1 MMKRKIIPLI
11 LSATLGIAFQAAHAD
26 TIKPLNRIAMEVNSS
41 VITYRDIERTVRE
54 LKSRNAGQNIPEE
67 QFVQAAKQRLLERAL
82 IADAARQQQLK
93 ATPSGIDEELKRR
106 AAAENT
112 SVENL
117 YKKAQA
123 NGYTREAYRLEVAK
137 DVLADYLLSDLNNN
151 VNISDAQINEAL
163 KSGAALPQGEP
174 YTVYTIRRIILQ
186 AGNQANMSAVENRMQ
201 QIAQAIQQGSDF
213 ATIAKRYSQ
222 EAEGANG
229 GLHDNITDYML
240 PENLENLI
248 HQMQPGQITS
258 PQRVG
263 TSWQIIQLVSSR
275 TENDPAKMQR
285 EAVRR
290 QLVQQARQAN
300 QAQFVQQLQ
309 QNAVV
314 REY

>member
-1 MMKRKIIPLI
+1 MNRKIVPLI
-11 LSATLGIAFQAAHAD
+11 LAAAFGIPFQAAQAE
-26 TIKPLNRIAMEVNSS
+26 IKPLNRIAMEVNSS

-106 AAAENT
+106 AAQEHT
-112 SVENL
+112 TVENL

-163 KSGAALPQGEP
+163 KSGAALPQGTP
-174 YTVYTIRRIILQ
+174 YPVYTIRRIILQ
-186 AGNQANMSAVENRMQ
+186 AGNQANMGAVEKRMQ

-213 ATIAKRYSQ
+213 AAVAKRYSQ

>member
-1 MMKRKIIPLI
+1 MKRKMLPLI
-11 LSATLGIAFQAAHAD
+11 LAATLGIAFQAAQAE
-26 TIKPLNRIAMEVNSS
+26 IKPLNRVVMEVNSS
-41 VITYRDIERTVRE
+41 VITYSDIERTVRE

-67 QFVQAAKQRLLERAL
+67 QYVQAAKQRLLERAL
-82 IADAARQQQLK
+82 IADAARQQQIK
-93 ATPSGIDEELKRR
+93 ATPSGIDDELKRR
-106 AAAENT
+106 AAQEHT
-112 SVENL
+112 TVEGL

-123 NGYTREAYRLEVAK
+123 NGYGREAYRLEVAK

-151 VNISDAQINEAL
+151 VKISDAQINEAL
-163 KSGAALPQGEP
+163 KSGGALPQGEP

-186 AGNQANMSAVENRMQ
+186 AGNQANMSAVEKRMQ

-213 ATIAKRYSQ
+213 AAVAKRYSQ

-248 HQMQPGQITS
+248 HQMQPGQVTS

>member
-1 MMKRKIIPLI
+1 MKRKMLSLI
-11 LSATLGIAFQAAHAD
+11 LAATLGIAFQAAQAE
-26 TIKPLNRIAMEVNSS
+26 IKPLNRVVMEVNSS
-41 VITYRDIERTVRE
+41 VITYSDIERTVRE

-67 QFVQAAKQRLLERAL
+67 QYVQAAKQRLLERAL
-82 IADAARQQQLK
+82 IADAARQQQIK
-93 ATPSGIDEELKRR
+93 ATPSGIDDELKRR
-106 AAAENT
+106 AAQEHT
-112 SVENL
+112 TVEGL

-123 NGYTREAYRLEVAK
+123 NGYGREAYRLEVAK
-137 DVLADYLLSDLNNN
+137 DVLADYLLSDLNNT
-151 VNISDAQINEAL
+151 VKISDAQINEAL
-163 KSGAALPQGEP
+163 KSGSALPQGEP

-300 QAQFVQQLQ
+300 QTQFLQQLQ

>member
-1 MMKRKIIPLI
+1 MKRKMLSLI
-11 LSATLGIAFQAAHAD
+11 LAATLGIAFQAAQAE
-26 TIKPLNRIAMEVNSS
+26 IKPLNRVVMEVNSS
-41 VITYRDIERTVRE
+41 VITYSDIERTVRE

-67 QFVQAAKQRLLERAL
+67 QYVQAAKQRLLERAL
-82 IADAARQQQLK
+82 IADAARQQQIK
-93 ATPSGIDEELKRR
+93 ATPSGIDDELKRR
-106 AAAENT
+106 AAQEHT
-112 SVENL
+112 TVEGL

-123 NGYTREAYRLEVAK
+123 NGYGREAYRLEVAK
-137 DVLADYLLSDLNNN
+137 DVLADYLLSDLNNT
-151 VNISDAQINEAL
+151 VKISDAQINEAL
-163 KSGAALPQGEP
+163 KSGSALPQGEP

-240 PENLENLI
+240 PETLENLI

-300 QAQFVQQLQ
+300 QTQFLQQLQ

>member
-1 MMKRKIIPLI
+1 MMKRKIVPLI
-11 LSATLGIAFQAAHAD
+11 LAAAFGIPFQAAQAE
-26 TIKPLNRIAMEVNSS
+26 IKPLNRIAMEVNSS

>member
-1 MMKRKIIPLI
+1 MMKRQITPLI
-11 LSATLGIAFQAAHAD
+11 LSATLGIAFQAAYAD

-163 KSGAALPQGEP
+163 KSGAALPQGTP
-174 YTVYTIRRIILQ
+174 YPVYTIRRIILQ
-186 AGNQANMSAVENRMQ
+186 AGNQANMGAVEKRMQ

-300 QAQFVQQLQ
+300 QTQFLQQLQ

>member
-1 MMKRKIIPLI
+1 MKRKMLPLI
-11 LSATLGIAFQAAHAD
+11 LAATLGIAFQAAQAE
-26 TIKPLNRIAMEVNSS
+26 IKPLNRVVMEVNSS
-41 VITYRDIERTVRE
+41 VITYSDIERTVRE

-67 QFVQAAKQRLLERAL
+67 QYVQAAKQRLLERAL
-82 IADAARQQQLK
+82 IADAARQQQIK
-93 ATPSGIDEELKRR
+93 ATPSGIDDELKRR
-106 AAAENT
+106 AAQEHT
-112 SVENL
+112 TVEGL

-123 NGYTREAYRLEVAK
+123 NGYGREAYRLEVAK

-151 VNISDAQINEAL
+151 VKISDAQINEAL
-163 KSGAALPQGEP
+163 KSGSALPQGEP
-174 YTVYTIRRIILQ
+174 NTVYTIRRIILQ

-290 QLVQQARQAN
+290 QLMQQARQAN
-300 QAQFVQQLQ
+300 QAQFLQQLQ

>member
-1 MMKRKIIPLI
+1 MKRKMLPLI
-11 LSATLGIAFQAAHAD
+11 LVATLGIAFQAAQAE
-26 TIKPLNRIAMEVNSS
+26 IKPLNRVVMEVNSS
-41 VITYRDIERTVRE
+41 VITYSDIERTVRE

-93 ATPSGIDEELKRR
+93 ATPSGIDDELKRR
-106 AAAENT
+106 AAQEHT
-112 SVENL
+112 TVEGL

-123 NGYTREAYRLEVAK
+123 NGYGREAYRLEVAK

-151 VNISDAQINEAL
+151 VKISDAQINEAL
-163 KSGAALPQGEP
+163 KSGSALPQGEP

-213 ATIAKRYSQ
+213 AAVAKRYSQ

-229 GLHDNITDYML
+229 GLHDNIADYML

>member
-1 MMKRKIIPLI
+1 MNRKIVPLI
-11 LSATLGIAFQAAHAD
+11 LATTLGIAFQAAHAD

-41 VITYRDIERTVRE
+41 VVTYGDIERTIRE

-93 ATPSGIDEELKRR
+93 ATDSGIDEELKRR

-163 KSGAALPQGEP
+163 KSGAALPQGTP
-174 YTVYTIRRIILQ
+174 YPVYTIRRIILQ
-186 AGNQANMSAVENRMQ
+186 AGNQANMGAVEKRMQ

-222 EAEGANG
+222 EAEAVNG
-229 GLHDNITDYML
+229 GLHEVSDDML
-240 PENLENLI
+240 PEHVEKLI
-248 HQMQPGQITS
+248 HQMQPDQITS

-263 TSWQIIQLVSSR
+263 TSWQIVQLVSSR

>member
-1 MMKRKIIPLI
+1 MKRKMLPLI
-11 LSATLGIAFQAAHAD
+11 LAATLGIAFQAAQAE
-26 TIKPLNRIAMEVNSS
+26 IKPLNRVVMEVNSS
-41 VITYRDIERTVRE
+41 VITYSDIERTVRE

-67 QFVQAAKQRLLERAL
+67 QYVQAAKQRLLERAL
-82 IADAARQQQLK
+82 IADAARQQQIK
-93 ATPSGIDEELKRR
+93 ATPSGIDDELKRR
-106 AAAENT
+106 AALEHT
-112 SVENL
+112 TVENL

-151 VNISDAQINEAL
+151 VNINDAQINEAL
-163 KSGAALPQGEP
+163 KSGGALPQGEP

-186 AGNQANMSAVENRMQ
+186 AGNQTNMSAVEKRMQ

-213 ATIAKRYSQ
+213 AAVAKRYSQ

-263 TSWQIIQLVSSR
+263 TSWQIIQLISSR

-300 QAQFVQQLQ
+300 QAQFLQQLQ

>member
-1 MMKRKIIPLI
+1 MKRKMLPLI
-11 LSATLGIAFQAAHAD
+11 LAATLGIAFQAAQAE
-26 TIKPLNRIAMEVNSS
+26 IKPLNRVVMEVNSS
-41 VITYRDIERTVRE
+41 VITYSDIERTVRE

-67 QFVQAAKQRLLERAL
+67 QYVQAAKQRLLERAL
-82 IADAARQQQLK
+82 IADAARQQQIK
-93 ATPSGIDEELKRR
+93 ATPSGIDDELKRR
-106 AAAENT
+106 AALEHT
-112 SVENL
+112 TVEGL

-123 NGYTREAYRLEVAK
+123 NGYGREAYRLEVAK

-151 VNISDAQINEAL
+151 VKISDAQINEAL
-163 KSGAALPQGEP
+163 KSGSALPQGEP